1 MSSNP
6 VRPLSDEALVCAVL
20 EGETPRFAEL
30 VVRHDPAVRRVVARG
45 IRNPDAREELVQETW
60 CLAFRNLSSLV
71 TPRSVRAWVLRIARR
86 CLVAHHRRAAS
97 RTLQAL
103 ESDPAAPGAGVAGQ
117 WVWEE
122 VGMLQVPFAEVLTL
136 HYREGRTYAEI
147 ARRLRL
153 SASTVRGRIYEARR
167 ALRERLERKDAT
179 R

>member
-1 MSSNP
+1 MRS
-6 VRPLSDEALVCAVL
+6 LSDEALVCAIL

-30 VVRHDPAVRRVVARG
+30 VVRHDPAVRRVVSQG

-60 CLAFRNLSSLV
+60 CLAFRHLSSLV
-71 TPRSVRAWVLRIARR
+71 TPRSVRAWVLRIAQR
-86 CLVAHHRRAAS
+86 CLVAHYRRAAG

-103 ESDPAAPGAGVAGQ
+103 ESDLAAPGQDVDGQ

-122 VGMLQVPFAEVLTL
+122 VAMLQEAFAEVLRL

-153 SASTVRGRIYEARR
+153 PSSTIRGRIYEARR
-167 ALRERLERKDAT
+167 ALRERLGREDVAR
-179 R
+179 